1 MSLKDVGYG
10 RVIAMALVLLLG
22 VGDRCS
28 VVGDGGSLGGVV
40 FVCVGSGAGTS
51 VRVSVGGQRWWSMES
66 NVLMAAD
73 SLSVR
78 VARGYWAD
86 GFARAWIMSLAAA
99 LMMSVEEAS
108 SMVTLVENQLI
119 VSQIR
124 WRWVS
129 HIHTS

>member
-1 MSLKDVGYG
+1 
-10 RVIAMALVLLLG
+10 
-22 VGDRCS
+22 
-28 VVGDGGSLGGVV
+28 
-40 FVCVGSGAGTS
+40 
-51 VRVSVGGQRWWSMES
+51 MEA
-66 NVLMAAD
+66 NVLMATD